1 MILKITRNNR
11 HSLSFSWMDLDP
23 FFRLIIKFEAN
34 FSPNDGNGCN
44 ETLKNFRIFIFILFL
59 VLALVGNLNYLFYTY
74 KLLCFIILLKNMN
87 ENWSFFLFALL
98 YIPCH
103 YIQYYYHFPNN
114 IFLWHFHVFYYLI
127 FFPLWKDYSI
137 FRWNLSWLLGD
148 ALKFSLVKI
157 VFMSEVIYHN
167 FGGVSLRAWKDN
179 LKGFLI
185 NL

>member
-74 KLLCFIILLKNMN
+74 KLLCFIILLRIWMKI
-87 ENWSFFLFALL
+87 EVSFYLRCCIFHAIIFS
-98 YIPCH
+98 I
-103 YIQYYYHFPNN
+103 IIIFP
-114 IFLWHFHVFYYLI
+114 II
-127 FFPLWKDYSI
+127 FFYGI
-137 FRWNLSWLLGD
+137 
-148 ALKFSLVKI
+148 
-157 VFMSEVIYHN
+157 FMSFIIWYFFHYGKIIPYLDGICRDYWVMP
-167 FGGVSLRAWKDN
+167 
-179 LKGFLI
+179 
-185 NL
+185 